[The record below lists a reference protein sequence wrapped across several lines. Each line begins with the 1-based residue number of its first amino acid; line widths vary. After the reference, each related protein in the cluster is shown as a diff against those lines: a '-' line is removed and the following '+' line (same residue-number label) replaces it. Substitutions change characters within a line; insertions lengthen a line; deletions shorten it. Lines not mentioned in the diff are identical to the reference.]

1 MSALDIEIA
10 DRIALVTLNRP
21 DALNAINHEMTTELV
36 ERVVPLGEGGDV
48 RAVVVRGAGRAFCAG
63 ADVGDASGV
72 VADGAVEAV
81 SAAEQ
86 VAGHARTQRALE
98 AFATMPVVK
107 VAQVHGHC
115 VGAGFVLAAMCELR
129 IVSEDARFSIPEL
142 DFGIPFSMGGLPLVA
157 RYLGMTRTADLVLT
171 GRRMGAK
178 EAREGGFVTSVVPR
192 EELAAAVLEVAGKV
206 AARPAF
212 LVRETVARLEEA
224 GRELLDGQR
233 SDLSSLVLAT
243 LDTESRAVMD
253 EYAQRLLKL
262 PVKRR

>member
-10 DRIALVTLNRP
+10 DRIAWVTLNRP

-63 ADVGDASGV
+63 ADVGDAGTG
-72 VADGAVEAV
+72 ADGAAEAV

-86 VAGHARTQRALE
+86 VAGHARTRRALE
-98 AFATMPVVK
+98 AFAAMPVVK
-107 VAQVHGHC
+107 IAQVHGHC

-157 RYLGMTRTADLVLT
+157 RYLGMTRTADLILT
-171 GRRMGAK
+171 GRRMGAE

-212 LVRETVARLEEA
+212 LVRETVSRLEEA
-224 GRELLDGQR
+224 GRGLLDGQR

-243 LDTESRAVMD
+243 MDTESRAVMD
-253 EYAQRLLKL
+253 EYAQRILKL
-262 PVKRR
+262 PEKRR

>member
-10 DRIALVTLNRP
+10 DRIAWVTLNRP

-48 RAVVVRGAGRAFCAG
+48 RAVIVRGAGRAFCAG
-63 ADVGDASGV
+63 ADVGDASGA
-72 VADGAVEAV
+72 VAAEAV

-98 AFATMPVVK
+98 AFAAMPIVK

-142 DFGIPFSMGGLPLVA
+142 DFGLPFSMGGLPLVA

-171 GRRMGAK
+171 GRRMGAE
-178 EAREGGFVTSVVPR
+178 EAREGGFATSVVPR
-192 EELAAAVLEVAGKV
+192 EELAAAVLEVAAKV

-212 LVRETVARLEEA
+212 LVRETVSRLEEA
-224 GRELLDGQR
+224 GRGLLDGQR

-243 LDTESRAVMD
+243 MDTESRAVMD
-253 EYAQRLLKL
+253 EYAQRILKL
-262 PVKRR
+262 PEKRR